1 MICGTEFRNSLITS
15 PALSIETVLG
25 SIRWGGRPFYEFMRR
40 NLWRRITMFRVL
52 GQLNKLHAVRCVG
65 AAMLV
70 AFLASCGA
78 GRARAQSLTIPL
90 VDESGSG
97 SGISLFA
104 APESAAQEP
113 ASPAQQPAAPNPAP
127 ATPPAKPQTP
137 LPDAP
142 SPASTATPSQN
153 AKTGCLY
160 PPCMPPTNW
169 YMRFVNGPQ
178 VKPLTPKEKG
188 WLALRNFVD
197 PFNAITILADAAI
210 SVGADSHSDYGPGM
224 AGFGRYV
231 GVSFSQDLTGEFFDT
246 FLIPSIA
253 HQDPHYHRM
262 PHASYPRRVF
272 HAIAQVAW
280 TQGDNGKGMLNY
292 ANLVGYA
299 IDDEISNLYVPGRE
313 TNASATAQRYAIG
326 LATAPID
333 NFITEFLPDVARHIH
348 VQIVVVQRII
358 NQVASKD
365 SGGV

>member
-1 MICGTEFRNSLITS
+1 
-15 PALSIETVLG
+15 
-25 SIRWGGRPFYEFMRR
+25 
-40 NLWRRITMFRVL
+40 
-52 GQLNKLHAVRCVG
+52 
-65 AAMLV
+65 
-70 AFLASCGA
+70 
-78 GRARAQSLTIPL
+78 
-90 VDESGSG
+90 
-97 SGISLFA
+97 
-104 APESAAQEP
+104 
-113 ASPAQQPAAPNPAP
+113 
-127 ATPPAKPQTP
+127 
-137 LPDAP
+137 
-142 SPASTATPSQN
+142 
-153 AKTGCLY
+153 
-160 PPCMPPTNW
+160 MPPTNW